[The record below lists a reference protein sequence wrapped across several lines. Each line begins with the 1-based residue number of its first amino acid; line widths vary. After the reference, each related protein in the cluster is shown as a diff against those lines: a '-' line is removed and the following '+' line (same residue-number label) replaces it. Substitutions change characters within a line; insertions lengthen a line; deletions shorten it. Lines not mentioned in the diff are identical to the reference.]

1 MGSALLCEEPG
12 QRTWP
17 SKGETVASEPTQQ
30 NESPSDPPNPEGL
43 LYHYTTQHGLLGIL
57 KQKCIWATHIRYL
70 NDTSEGNIV
79 SRVILEEFSSR
90 YNTAPLFQMLGM
102 GGDRQST
109 RCG

>member
-1 MGSALLCEEPG
+1 MEEQELQPREE
-12 QRTWP
+12 QA
-17 SKGETVASEPTQQ
+17 K
-30 NESPSDPPNPEGL
+30 PEL

-79 SRVILEEFSSR
+79 SRVIFEEFSSR